1 MLGEF
6 RIETA
11 RVRNCASGYRDIY
24 QKMEQCGGE
33 LEDVLQGLRDHVY
46 GNVPNALRRT
56 IESNEANIQDVRKLE
71 EALLLIVQKYQEAE
85 KRITGG
91 DASKEW
97 MIPEE
102 AYTSASEGVLNGGS
116 QDVNLEEE
124 SENAVW
130 EYIKD
135 ALGQAAFG
143 DFTDDSNLLGILLS
157 VGIGFIPYV
166 GQAADLRDLIAD
178 IWNLIDDGPET
189 KEWVALGFTL
199 VGIIPGIGDFCK
211 HADEMGPL
219 FTHLDD
225 IADGLGDFTKGVMKK
240 GDEIYSAV
248 GRHLDEIGDF
258 VDQRLL
264 GGITDK
270 IDNFTVGITDKIDDF
285 IDGIP
290 GAGDV
295 VDKVSDIWEKKIGKS
310 TIGDAI
316 SDVTDGITGFTDT
329 VQEGL
334 ADTWDF
340 LTGKKKE
347 EVGSGVIVSNGF
359 SYAY

>member
-11 RVRNCASGYRDIY
+11 KVRNCAGGYQDIY
-24 QKMEQCGGE
+24 QKMEQYGNE
-33 LEDVLQGLRDHVY
+33 LEDVLSGLRDHVY

-56 IESNEANIQDVRKLE
+56 MESNEANIQDVRKLE

-85 KRITGG
+85 KRIIGG

-102 AYTSASEGVLNGGS
+102 VYTSASGDVLNGGS

-135 ALGQAAFG
+135 ALGQAVLG

-157 VGIGFIPYV
+157 VGIGFVPYV
-166 GQAADLRDLIAD
+166 GQAADVRDLIAD

-199 VGIIPGIGDFCK
+199 VGFIPGIGDFCK
-211 HADEMGPL
+211 HADNMGPL
-219 FTHLDD
+219 
-225 IADGLGDFTKGVMKK
+225 
-240 GDEIYSAV
+240 
-248 GRHLDEIGDF
+248 
-258 VDQRLL
+258 
-264 GGITDK
+264 
-270 IDNFTVGITDKIDDF
+270 
-285 IDGIP
+285 
-290 GAGDV
+290 
-295 VDKVSDIWEKKIGKS
+295 
-310 TIGDAI
+310 
-316 SDVTDGITGFTDT
+316 
-329 VQEGL
+329 
-334 ADTWDF
+334 
-340 LTGKKKE
+340 
-347 EVGSGVIVSNGF
+347 
-359 SYAY
+359 

>member
-6 RIETA
+6 RIETT
-11 RVRNCASGYRDIY
+11 RVRNCAGSYQDIY
-24 QKMEQCGGE
+24 QKMEQCGSE
-33 LEDVLQGLRDHVY
+33 LEDVLRGLRDHVY
-46 GNVPNALRRT
+46 GNLPNALRRT
-56 IESNEANIQDVRKLE
+56 IENNEANIQDAKRLE

-85 KRITGG
+85 KRITGSG
-91 DASKEW
+91 SEDW
-97 MIPEE
+97 MIPVGV
-102 AYTSASEGVLNGGS
+102 YGSASENFLNGGS

-135 ALGQAAFG
+135 ALGQAVLG
-143 DFTDDSNLLGILLS
+143 DFTDDSNFLGLVLS
-157 VGIGFIPYV
+157 VGIGFVPYL
-166 GQAADLRDLIAD
+166 GQLADARDLIAD

-219 FTHLDD
+219 FRHLDD
-225 IADGLGDFTKGVMKK
+225 IADGLGDFTKGAMKK

-258 VDQRLL
+258 VDRHVLD
-264 GGITDK
+264 GVTNK
-270 IDNFTVGITDKIDDF
+270 IDEF

-290 GAGDV
+290 RARDV
-295 VDKVSDIWEKKIGKS
+295 ADKVSDIWKKEIGKG

-316 SDVTDGITGFTDT
+316 TDVVDGVTGFTDT

-334 ADTWDF
+334 ADAWDF
-340 LTGKKKE
+340 LTGNRKD
-347 EVGSGVIVSNGF
+347 EVGSGVVVNNGF